1 MDALQPSFMLLPDFS
16 FLPNKDI
23 RLGSIL
29 PMTRDSKRPNPRQP
43 LTAALTL
50 MADDISTQE
59 FGPWKWD
66 SDNSHSV
73 GGGVFADLS
82 IITGIGAGVE
92 GSRSHTR
99 GVAIECDR
107 VVQTTFRPSQTSIAR
122 AVSDQTVSAILKK
135 LVRPSVFIVTG
146 VMVAHGAKIEVKKG
160 QSRSGGAH
168 ASADVTQV
176 GVPVN
181 AGVKG
186 DVSSEQNSTLMQVPK
201 EDFVLAYQLLRVRR
215 KFDRSLDAVE
225 ENRWALF
232 NDDGDDEGENELVEE
247 LDLDQVTEGFQW
259 EDDDDGDD

>member
-1 MDALQPSFMLLPDFS
+1 MDTLQPSFMLLPDFS

-29 PMTRDSKRPNPRQP
+29 PMIRDTKRPNPRQP

-50 MADDISTQE
+50 TTDDISTQE
-59 FGPWKWD
+59 FTPWKWD
-66 SDNSHSV
+66 SDSSFSV

-99 GVAIECDR
+99 GLAIECDR
-107 VVQTTFRPSQTSIAR
+107 VVQTTFRPTQTSIAQ
-122 AVSDQTVSAILKK
+122 AVSDQTVTAILKK
-135 LVRPSVFIVTG
+135 LVRPSVFVVTG

-160 QSRSGGAH
+160 QSRSGGAY
-168 ASADVTQV
+168 ASANVTQV
-176 GVPVN
+176 GVPIN
-181 AGVKG
+181 TGVKG
-186 DVSSEQNSTLMQVPK
+186 DVSRDQNSTLVQAPK
-201 EDFVLAYQLLRVRR
+201 EDFVLAYQLLRVRK

-232 NDDGDDEGENELVEE
+232 SDDGDEEGENDFVEE
-247 LDLDQVTEGFQW
+247 LDLDQVTVGFEW
-259 EDDDDGDD
+259 EDDDDDE

>member
-16 FLPNKDI
+16 FLPDKDI

-29 PMTRDSKRPNPRQP
+29 PMTRDTKRPNPRQP

-50 MADDISTQE
+50 TADDISTQE
-59 FGPWKWD
+59 FTPWKWD

-99 GVAIECDR
+99 GLAIECDS
-107 VVQTTFRPSQTSIAR
+107 VVQTTSRPSKAAIAQ
-122 AVSDQTVSAILKK
+122 AVSNPTVAAILKK
-135 LVRPSVFIVTG
+135 LVRQSVYVVTG
-146 VMVAHGAKIEVKKG
+146 VMVAHGAKIEVRKG
-160 QSRSGGAH
+160 QSRTGGAH

-186 DVSSEQNSTLMQVPK
+186 EVSSDQNSTLVQAPK

-232 NDDGDDEGENELVEE
+232 NDDDDDGSENEFVEE
-247 LDLDQVTEGFQW
+247 LNLDQVTVGFQW
-259 EDDDDGDD
+259 VDDDGDE

>member
-1 MDALQPSFMLLPDFS
+1 
-16 FLPNKDI
+16 
-23 RLGSIL
+23 
-29 PMTRDSKRPNPRQP
+29 
-43 LTAALTL
+43 

-59 FGPWKWD
+59 FAPWKWD
-66 SDNSHSV
+66 SDNSRSV

-99 GVAIECDR
+99 GLAIECDR
-107 VVQTTFRPSQTSIAR
+107 VVQTTFRPSQTLIAR
-122 AVSDQTVSAILKK
+122 AVPDQTVSAILKK

-186 DVSSEQNSTLMQVPK
+186 DVGSEQNFTLVQAPK

-232 NDDGDDEGENELVEE
+232 NDDGDDDDEGENELVEE
-247 LDLDQVTEGFQW
+247 LDLDQVTVGFQW
-259 EDDDDGDD
+259 EDDDDDE

>member
-1 MDALQPSFMLLPDFS
+1 MDALQPSFMLPPDFS
-16 FLPNKDI
+16 FLPDKDI

-29 PMTRDSKRPNPRQP
+29 PMARDTKRPNPRQP

-50 MADDISTQE
+50 TADDISTQE
-59 FGPWKWD
+59 FTAWKWD
-66 SDNSHSV
+66 SDSSRSI

-92 GSRSHTR
+92 GSRSYTR
-99 GVAIECDR
+99 GLAIECDR
-107 VVQTTFRPSQTSIAR
+107 VVQTTFRPSQTSIAK
-122 AVSDQTVSAILKK
+122 AVSDQTVAAILKK
-135 LVRPSVFIVTG
+135 LVRPSVYIITG
-146 VMVAHGAKIEVKKG
+146 VMVAHGANIEVRKG
-160 QSRSGGAH
+160 HSRSGGAH

-186 DVSSEQNSTLMQVPK
+186 DVSRDQNSTLVQAPK

-215 KFDRSLDAVE
+215 KFNRSLDAVE

-232 NDDGDDEGENELVEE
+232 SDDGDDEGENDLVEE
-247 LDLDQVTEGFQW
+247 LELNQVTMGFQW
-259 EDDDDGDD
+259 EDDDEDE

>member
-1 MDALQPSFMLLPDFS
+1 
-16 FLPNKDI
+16 
-23 RLGSIL
+23 
-29 PMTRDSKRPNPRQP
+29 
-43 LTAALTL
+43 

-59 FGPWKWD
+59 FTPWKWD
-66 SDNSHSV
+66 SDNSRSI

-82 IITGIGAGVE
+82 IITGVGAGVE

-99 GVAIECDR
+99 GLAIECER
-107 VVQTTFRPSQTSIAR
+107 VVQATFRPSQTSIAR
-122 AVSDQTVSAILKK
+122 AASDQTVAAILKK

-146 VMVAHGAKIEVKKG
+146 VMVARGAKIEVKKG
-160 QSRSGGAH
+160 QSRTGGAH

-186 DVSSEQNSTLMQVPK
+186 DVSREQNSTLVQAPK

>member
-29 PMTRDSKRPNPRQP
+29 PMTRDTKRPNPRQP
-43 LTAALTL
+43 LTAAFTL
-50 MADDISTQE
+50 IADDISTQE
-59 FGPWKWD
+59 FIPWKWD
-66 SDNSHSV
+66 SDNSCSI

-82 IITGIGAGVE
+82 IITGVGAGVE
-92 GSRSHTR
+92 GSRSHSR
-99 GVAIECDR
+99 GLAIECER

-122 AVSDQTVSAILKK
+122 AASDQMVSSILKK
-135 LVRPSVFIVTG
+135 LVRPSIFIVTG

-160 QSRSGGAH
+160 QSHSGGAH

-186 DVSSEQNSTLMQVPK
+186 EVSNEQNSTLVQAPK
-201 EDFVLAYQLLRVRR
+201 EDLVLAYQLLRVRR

-247 LDLDQVTEGFQW
+247 LELDQVTEGFQW
-259 EDDDDGDD
+259 EDGDDDE